1 MSSPRH
7 RIRRDLSTCLLNVAL
22 AAHELH
28 QCLEE
33 QWDIRKANLKQQGLY
48 NVQAVLDSIRSDV
61 TLICRDKIY
70 SPVMIA
76 SIQGALSAFRPQSSE
91 KQKVR
96 SLPFNGRGGA
106 A

>member
-1 MSSPRH
+1 MANHRH
-7 RIRRDLSTCLLNVAL
+7 TIRRDLSTCLLNVAI

-33 QWDIRKANLKQQGLY
+33 EWDIRKANLKRQGLY

-70 SPVMIA
+70 SPVMIS
-76 SIQGALSAFRPQSSE
+76 SIQGALSAFRPKSSE

-96 SLPFNGRGGA
+96 SFPLNERGGA